1 MDVEHVRDDGY
12 NKRFGQEKGFM
23 QVKFGAQEWPS
34 RVVVEKQTATPT
46 YAKFIIE
53 PFERSFGHSIGNA
66 LRRVVLSSLETPGII
81 SFRMEGI
88 PHEFMSVPGIV
99 EDVAI
104 IILNLKGALL
114 RRLPSEES
122 GVSRDVRFV
131 SSTIDI
137 TREQL
142 DKNNGSIVVT
152 LGDVLG
158 KSPFELVNPELALFT
173 VTAPMKRQIDLRIG
187 FGKGYVPSER
197 HILPSKMEGE
207 IVIDTAFSPIVLA
220 NYFVEN
226 TRVGQDTDYDRLVL
240 EIATDG
246 RLTPVEALSFAA
258 QILTRNL
265 EVFHQVQDHH
275 LVFEQRT
282 EDSSDDDKLL
292 DKLVLGI
299 NEIELSVRA
308 TNCLTTANIRTIAEL
323 VCIPEKTLLQY
334 RNFGKKS
341 LSEIKAKLMDMGLML
356 GMDLTRFKISCENV
370 KERIQEIVEE
380 RRSKKEK
387 K

>member
-1 MDVEHVRDDGY
+1 MT
-12 NKRFGQEKGFM
+12 
-23 QVKFGAQEWPS
+23 QVKFGAQEWPR
-34 RVVVEKQTATPT
+34 RVVVEKQTATST
-46 YAKFIIE
+46 YTKFIVE
-53 PFERSFGHSIGNA
+53 PFERGFGHSIGNA
-66 LRRVVLSSLETPGII
+66 LRRIVLSSLETPGIV
-81 SFRMEGI
+81 SFRMEGV
-88 PHEFMSVPGIV
+88 PHEFMSIPGIV
-99 EDVAI
+99 EDVSI
-104 IILNLKGALL
+104 IVLNLKNALL
-114 RRLPSEES
+114 RRLPSEENNI
-122 GVSRDVRFV
+122 SRDIRFV
-131 SSTIDI
+131 SSTIEV

-142 DKNNGSIVVT
+142 DKNGGSVVIT
-152 LGDVLG
+152 LSDVLG
-158 KSPFELVNPELALFT
+158 KSPFDLVNPALPIFT
-173 VTAPMKRQIDLRIG
+173 VTAPMKKQIDLRVG
-187 FGKGYVPSER
+187 FGRGYVPSER

-207 IVIDTAFSPIVLA
+207 IVMDTAFSPVVLA

-240 EIATDG
+240 EITTDG

-258 QILTRNL
+258 QILSRNL
-265 EVFHQVQDHH
+265 EVFHQVQEHQ

-282 EDSSDDDKLL
+282 VDSSDDDKLI

-356 GMDLTRFKISCENV
+356 GMDLSRFKISVENV

-380 RRSKKEK
+380 RRTKKEK